1 MKGITAVIAIILLF
15 LITIVIASVSFVF
28 LGGLQ
33 ENVQDRT
40 GESTSAETGNIQES
54 FRIVSTSGNKVYVRN
69 TGPRNLQGLNFFV
82 DGDLVQPTSGCPD
95 GIKPQNVCTFE
106 LPSSIGTHDLVIAGA
121 SKKETATLDVVVC
134 TDGLICCGGNVCV
147 QNSGCSTELFESCLF
162 GCTSGACK
170 PAPSTTTTTTTA
182 STTTTSTTTTT
193 TVPAFTPSFVL
204 AWGSSGEGDGQFY
217 YPMDIAVDSS
227 GNVYVTDIL
236 TNDRVQKFDSTGG
249 FLTKWGSSGSG
260 NEQLNTPSG
269 VGVDSSGNVY
279 TIDTTNER
287 VQKFASTDGGVTYT
301 FVTAWGG
308 HGSVDGQFN
317 APSDIAVDSS
327 GNVYVADSH
336 NNRIQKFDSS
346 GHYMTQW
353 GGPGSGDGEFMV
365 PNRIAVDSSGN
376 VVYVTDMFSDRIQKF
391 ASTDGGVT
399 YTFVTKWELS
409 HANGIAVDLD
419 GNVYVSNPRES
430 NIQKFDSTGNFI
442 TEWGGPG
449 SGDGQFDLP
458 VGVVVDSATN
468 IYAVDKGNYR
478 IQKFR

>member
-227 GNVYVTDIL
+227 GNVY
-236 TNDRVQKFDSTGG
+236 
-249 FLTKWGSSGSG
+249 
-260 NEQLNTPSG
+260 
-269 VGVDSSGNVY
+269 

-308 HGSVDGQFN
+308 PGSGDGQLN